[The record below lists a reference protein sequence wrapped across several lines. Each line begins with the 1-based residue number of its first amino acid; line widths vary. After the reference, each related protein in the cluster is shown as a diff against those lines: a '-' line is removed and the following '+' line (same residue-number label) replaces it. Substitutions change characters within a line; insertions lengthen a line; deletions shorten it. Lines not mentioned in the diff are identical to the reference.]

1 MTSNIRRVTTLI
13 GSAILAVAVAA
24 CGGATATP
32 ATTATDPT
40 PSAPATAAP
49 TVTATATSA
58 ATTGPAPSLATTGRI
73 ELPEHGFAVTLPD
86 GWSRVDLTA
95 GDLDAIMEAAGGM
108 NPELADM
115 YSAQIKAMLSSGLA
129 LFAFGPGTT
138 GANLNVLVLPGG
150 GLSLDLLEQMN
161 MAQIEALADGAV
173 TSERLELPAGET
185 LHLRYRMQVAGG
197 IEAPALDQYLVLGGS
212 NQYMFSVTNG
222 TEAEAKAI
230 AGSIEILD

>member
-1 MTSNIRRVTTLI
+1 MTSNKRRATTLV
-13 GSAILAVAVAA
+13 GSTILAVAVAA

-32 ATTATDPT
+32 ETTATVPT
-40 PSAPATAAP
+40 ASATTTAAP
-49 TVTATATSA
+49 TATATSA
-58 ATTGPAPSLATTGRI
+58 ATRGPGASLATTGRI

-86 GWSRVDLTA
+86 GWARVDLSA
-95 GDLDAIMEAAGGM
+95 GDLDAIMEAAGSM

-115 YSAQIKAMLSSGLA
+115 YSAQIQAMLSSGLA
-129 LFAFGPGTT
+129 LFAFGPGTS

-173 TSERLELPAGET
+173 VSERLQLKAGEA

-197 IEAPALDQYLVLGGS
+197 VEAPALDQYLVLGGS
-212 NQYMFSVTNG
+212 NQYMFSVTNA

-230 AGSIEILD
+230 AESIEILD

>member
-1 MTSNIRRVTTLI
+1 MTSNKRRVTTLV
-13 GSAILAVAVAA
+13 GSAILAVAVVA

-32 ATTATDPT
+32 GTTATEPAAATTPT
-40 PSAPATAAP
+40 TAP
-49 TVTATATSA
+49 TATATAA

-73 ELPEHGFAVTLPD
+73 ELPDHGFAVTLPD

-115 YSAQIKAMLSSGLA
+115 YSAQIQAMLSSGLA
-129 LFAFGPGTT
+129 LFAFGPGTS

-173 TSERLELPAGET
+173 NSERLQLPAGEA

-197 IEAPALDQYLVLGGS
+197 VEAPALDQYLVLGGS
-212 NQYMFSVTNG
+212 NQYMFSVTNA
-222 TEAEAKAI
+222 TEAEARAI
-230 AGSIEILD
+230 AESIEILD